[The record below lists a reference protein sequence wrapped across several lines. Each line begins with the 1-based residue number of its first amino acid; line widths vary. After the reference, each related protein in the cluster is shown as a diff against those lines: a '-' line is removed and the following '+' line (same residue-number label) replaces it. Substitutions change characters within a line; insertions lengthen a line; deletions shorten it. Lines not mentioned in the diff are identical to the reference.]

1 MAMRMRGQADQ
12 GGVALILVLIF
23 TVLLYVIV
31 AELVTTARMSRL
43 TGENDA
49 LLARMRSQ
57 ADYTV
62 QRVEE
67 LLLDDLMGASAGA
80 QGAGGMAGGMEGA
93 MGGGAPDDPGAAEGD
108 EGADTE
114 SSRDNWYHPTGFA
127 DGDLTAFVWVEDEN
141 RKFNILTMASPDE
154 EFARVSRDRF
164 VRLID
169 VLREETELDLTT
181 SDGIQIADE
190 FIEWIKT
197 RNRDE
202 ERIPRPKLK
211 TDSDLDRELSIPL
224 HLDELMMLRS
234 VNEDLFFDKVLD
246 GRVIPGLE
254 SALTVYTSLAFDPGD
269 PEKIARQRARSGQP
283 AQPPSQPQQDDTP
296 QQPEGVGIRINI
308 NTAPRA
314 VLRCLFSTSDIPDMV
329 LDAILRYRNEEE
341 EEEEA
346 QSLAEDY
353 MGDVDLGVQ
362 PTLKIFADVSD
373 LEQIP
378 EFANL
383 PNPEVKDELFRLLTV
398 NSDVFSIHIA
408 SMFRRNEENR
418 DFVLKRTRSVFMRLD
433 NSEDG
438 YLHPLILQEERHGM
452 RVVQKDFPDDY
463 VDLFPV
469 YNEMDYFA
477 QEERAWNPFLIDF
490 YLPADQRQDFYTGR

>member
-1 MAMRMRGQADQ
+1 MAMRKRGRADQ
-12 GGVALILVLIF
+12 GGVALILVMIF

-57 ADYTV
+57 ADYTM

-67 LLLDDLMGASAGA
+67 LLLDDLMGAAAEAG
-80 QGAGGMAGGMEGA
+80 GAEGMAGGMEGA
-93 MGGGAPDDPGAAEGD
+93 MGGGEAPEAD

-141 RKFNILTMASPDE
+141 RKFNILTLASPDE
-154 EFARVSRDRF
+154 EFARVSRERL

-169 VLREETELDLTT
+169 VLREETELDLTR
-181 SDGIQIADE
+181 SDGDQIATE
-190 FIEWIKT
+190 FMEWIET
-197 RNRDE
+197 RTRDE
-202 ERIPRPKLK
+202 QWIPRPKLK
-211 TDSDLDRELSIPL
+211 TDSDLRRELSIPL

-269 PEKIARQRARSGQP
+269 PEKITRQRARSGQP
-283 AQPPSQPQQDDTP
+283 AEPPSQPQQDDTP

-341 EEEEA
+341 EEEEEA

-353 MGDVDLGVQ
+353 LGDVDLGVQ
-362 PTLKIFADVSD
+362 PTLKIFAAVSD

-383 PNPEVKDELFRLLTV
+383 PNPEVKDEFFRLLTV

-418 DFVLKRTRSVFMRLD
+418 DFVLKRTRSVVMRLD

-452 RVVQKDFPDDY
+452 RVVQRDFPDDY
-463 VDLFPV
+463 IDLFPV

-490 YLPADQRQDFYTGR
+490 YLPQDQRQNFYTGR